1 MISGVYEPRRSV
13 DGSPLPSARLVSQ
26 SLIPD
31 FDSPDGQLALI
42 TMTFAQFTD
51 HDFNLAPVFTTRESI
66 CFFPKNYGTFH
77 DSENCPLQPTVAGSS
92 AALKEETFCLKVEDI
107 RVACPLKFRRMTPS
121 TDLWDGV
128 A

>member
-13 DGSPLPSARLVSQ
+13 DGSALPSARLVSQ

-51 HDFNLAPVFTTRESI
+51 HDFNLAPVFTTRESV
-66 CFFPKNYGTFH
+66 CFPKKIMERSMT
-77 DSENCPLQPTVAGSS
+77 QRTVRCS
-92 AALKEETFCLKVEDI
+92 
-107 RVACPLKFRRMTPS
+107 
-121 TDLWDGV
+121 
-128 A
+128 